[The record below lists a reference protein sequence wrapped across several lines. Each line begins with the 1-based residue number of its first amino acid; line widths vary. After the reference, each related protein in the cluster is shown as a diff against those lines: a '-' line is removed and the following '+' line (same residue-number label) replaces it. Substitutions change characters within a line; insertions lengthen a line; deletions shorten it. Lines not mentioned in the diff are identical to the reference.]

1 MYFQKQLNYGK
12 KYIGMRIR
20 SNTYQKVCHL
30 IASNICD
37 LVRRHGALYLVKGHE
52 KPTLGL
58 ATGSTPIGIYQEL
71 SIRGNSLHTNFSD
84 TITFNL
90 DEYVGLN
97 GRHPQSYNYFM
108 YKHLFTNLTFKKR
121 FFPSVNGV
129 DLYDDL
135 IEAYGGIDIQ
145 ILGIGTNG
153 HIAFNE
159 PGTPRESK
167 THVVDLTENTIK
179 DNSRFFDSIEDVPKQ
194 ATTMGIESI
203 MRAKRI
209 YLVAQGKHKKDILEK
224 AMYGDI
230 TPEVP
235 ASFLQEH
242 DNLKVFYCD

>member
-1 MYFQKQLNYGK
+1 
-12 KYIGMRIR
+12 MRIR

-30 IASNICD
+30 ISNNIRD
-37 LVRRHGALYLVKGHE
+37 LVRTHSNPV
-52 KPTLGL
+52 LGL

-71 SIRGNSLHTNFSD
+71 SKMRDTNFSD

-97 GRHPQSYNYFM
+97 GWHPQSYNHFM
-108 YKHLFTNLTFKKR
+108 YEHLFGNLTFKKR
-121 FFPSVNGV
+121 FFPSLNGV

-135 IEAYGGIDIQ
+135 IEAYGGINIQ

-159 PGTPRESK
+159 PQTPRNSK
-167 THVVDLTENTIK
+167 THVVDLTKNTIK
-179 DNSRFFDSIEDVPKQ
+179 DNSRFFDSIDEVPTQ
-194 ATTMGIESI
+194 AITMGIDTI
-203 MRAKRI
+203 MKAKRI
-209 YLVAQGKHKKDILEK
+209 YLVAQGSHKKEILER
-224 AMYGDI
+224 AVHGEI

-242 DNLKVFYCD
+242 PNCEVFYSD

>member
-1 MYFQKQLNYGK
+1 
-12 KYIGMRIR
+12 MRIK
-20 SNTYQKVCHL
+20 NVTYQKACHL
-30 IASNICD
+30 IASNIRD
-37 LVRRHGALYLVKGHE
+37 LIKTHTTSV
-52 KPTLGL
+52 LGL

-71 SIRGNSLHTNFSD
+71 SKMRDTNFSD

-97 GRHPQSYNYFM
+97 GWHPQSYNHFM
-108 YKHLFTNLTFKKR
+108 YEHLFANLTFKKR
-121 FFPSVNGV
+121 YFPSVNGV
-129 DLYDDL
+129 ALYDDL
-135 IEAYGGIDIQ
+135 IDAYGGIDIQ

-153 HIAFNE
+153 HIGFNE
-159 PGTPRESK
+159 PNTPRDSK

-179 DNSRFFDSIEDVPKQ
+179 DNSRFFDSIDEVPSQ
-194 ATTMGIESI
+194 AITMGIETI
-203 MRAKRI
+203 MNTKRI

-224 AMYGDI
+224 AIYGDI

>member
-1 MYFQKQLNYGK
+1 
-12 KYIGMRIR
+12 MRIK
-20 SNTYQKVCHL
+20 NVTYQKACHL
-30 IASNICD
+30 IASNIRD
-37 LVRRHGALYLVKGHE
+37 LIKTHTTSV
-52 KPTLGL
+52 LGL

-71 SIRGNSLHTNFSD
+71 SKMRDTNFSD

-97 GRHPQSYNYFM
+97 GWHPQSYNHFM
-108 YKHLFTNLTFKKR
+108 YEHLFANLTFKKR
-121 FFPSVNGV
+121 YFPSVNGV
-129 DLYDDL
+129 ALYDDL

-153 HIAFNE
+153 HIGFNE
-159 PGTPRESK
+159 PNTPRDSK

-179 DNSRFFDSIEDVPKQ
+179 DNSRFFDSIDEVPSR
-194 ATTMGIESI
+194 AITMGIETI
-203 MRAKRI
+203 MNTKRI

-224 AMYGDI
+224 AIYGDI